1 MAFFILKMCIPLIWK
16 SLFIDE
22 SCTWPAVPGDLWPEG
37 RYHVLP
43 WRRQM
48 WYWPGKD
55 CQKVVWLNDL
65 FIIFSTVLVINI
77 TTIMTFYNFMYLV
90 ELGNSQAPGYAAQ
103 VFPNGVRVYQVLSI
117 IAGTISST
125 PFDCFLM
132 HFVISAFAIVLAFVI
147 ISYI

>member
-1 MAFFILKMCIPLIWK
+1 
-16 SLFIDE
+16 
-22 SCTWPAVPGDLWPEG
+22 
-37 RYHVLP
+37 
-43 WRRQM
+43 
-48 WYWPGKD
+48 
-55 CQKVVWLNDL
+55 
-65 FIIFSTVLVINI
+65 
-77 TTIMTFYNFMYLV
+77 MYLV

-125 PFDCFLM
+125 SFDCFLM